1 MSNLTQTINAPNGV
15 SYQQPTG
22 LFINNEWVPS
32 STGQK
37 LPSINPATEEE
48 IISVY
53 AATAQDVDK
62 AVRAARAAFEGH
74 EWQGV
79 VGTARGRLMLKVA
92 DLVESQQHVLATIE
106 ALDNGKPYSQAL
118 GDIEEVFSVFRY
130 YGGWADKTYGQAIET
145 GRHKFTYTV
154 REPIG
159 VCGQI
164 IPWNYPLG
172 MAAWKL
178 GPALACG
185 NTVVIKAAE
194 QTPLSIL
201 YLANILVEAG
211 FPPGVVN
218 IINGYGS
225 EAGSALVQHP
235 EVDKVAFTGSTP
247 TGKQIMRM
255 ASDTMKNITLETG
268 GKSPLVIFDDAQ
280 IPNAVKWA
288 HYGVMGNMGQICTA
302 TSRIFVHEKIFDT
315 FAQAFRRYVAK
326 TQVIGCPFDAK
337 TYQGPQVSKGQ
348 FEKILEYGRIAE
360 QEGATILSGGK
371 IAEARPNG
379 KGFFV
384 EPTIISNAQPHMR
397 VYKEE
402 IFGPFAVLVKFSAET
417 EAIRLA
423 NATEYGLAA
432 AVCTSDITRAHRV
445 ANKLKAGMVWI
456 NSSNNS
462 DFRVPF
468 GGVKQ
473 SGIGRELGQAGL
485 EAYSQLKSVHLNLQL
500 TEQI

>member
-1 MSNLTQTINAPNGV
+1 
-15 SYQQPTG
+15 
-22 LFINNEWVPS
+22 
-32 STGQK
+32 
-37 LPSINPATEEE
+37 
-48 IISVY
+48 
-53 AATAQDVDK
+53 
-62 AVRAARAAFEGH
+62 
-74 EWQGV
+74 
-79 VGTARGRLMLKVA
+79 
-92 DLVESQQHVLATIE
+92 
-106 ALDNGKPYSQAL
+106 
-118 GDIEEVFSVFRY
+118 
-130 YGGWADKTYGQAIET
+130 
-145 GRHKFTYTV
+145 
-154 REPIG
+154 
-159 VCGQI
+159 
-164 IPWNYPLG
+164 

-201 YLANILVEAG
+201 VFANILVEAG

-218 IINGYGS
+218 VINGFGS
-225 EAGSALVQHP
+225 EAGSALVNHP
-235 EVDKVAFTGSTP
+235 EVDKIAFTGSTL

-280 IPNAVKWA
+280 IANAVKWA

-302 TSRIFVHEKIFDT
+302 TSRIFVHEKIYDIFIER
-315 FAQAFRRYVAK
+315 FKEYVARVN
-326 TQVIGCPFDAK
+326 VIGCPFDGN

-348 FEKILEYGRIAE
+348 FDKILEYVEIAKK
-360 QEGATILSGGK
+360 EGANIVAGGK
-371 IAEARPNG
+371 IADLRPNG
-379 KGFFV
+379 KGFYI
-384 EPTIISNAQPHMR
+384 EPTVVRDVQPHMR

-402 IFGPFAVLVKFSAET
+402 IFGPFAVFVKFSAEK
-417 EAIRLA
+417 EAIELS
-423 NATEYGLAA
+423 NTTEYGLAA

-445 ANKLKAGMVWI
+445 ASKLKAGMVWI

-485 EAYSQLKSVHLNLQL
+485 DAYSQLKSIHLNLNL
-500 TEQI
+500 VEDI

>member
-1 MSNLTQTINAPNGV
+1 
-15 SYQQPTG
+15 
-22 LFINNEWVPS
+22 
-32 STGQK
+32 
-37 LPSINPATEEE
+37 
-48 IISVY
+48 
-53 AATAQDVDK
+53 
-62 AVRAARAAFEGH
+62 
-74 EWQGV
+74 
-79 VGTARGRLMLKVA
+79 
-92 DLVESQQHVLATIE
+92 
-106 ALDNGKPYSQAL
+106 
-118 GDIEEVFSVFRY
+118 
-130 YGGWADKTYGQAIET
+130 
-145 GRHKFTYTV
+145 
-154 REPIG
+154 
-159 VCGQI
+159 
-164 IPWNYPLG
+164 

-201 YLANILVEAG
+201 YFANILVEAG

-218 IINGYGS
+218 IINGYGR

-255 ASDTMKNITLETG
+255 ASDTIKNITLETG
-268 GKSPLVIFDDAQ
+268 GKSALVVFDDAQ

-302 TSRIFVHEKIFDT
+302 TSRIFVHEKIYDT
-315 FAQAFRRYVAK
+315 FIQSFKEYVVK
-326 TQVIGCPFDAK
+326 VQVIGCPFEEK

-348 FEKILEYGRIAE
+348 FEKILEYGRIAQE
-360 QEGATILSGGK
+360 EGATIVAGGK
-371 IAEARPNG
+371 AAEGRPNG
-379 KGFFV
+379 KGYFV
-384 EPTIISNAQPHMR
+384 EPTIVRDVQPHMR
-397 VYKEE
+397 IYKEE
-402 IFGPFAVLVKFSAET
+402 IFGPFAVFVKFSTEA
-417 EAIRLA
+417 EAIRLS

-485 EAYSQLKSVHLNLQL
+485 DAYSQLKSVHLNLQL
-500 TEQI
+500 TELI

>member
-1 MSNLTQTINAPNGV
+1 
-15 SYQQPTG
+15 
-22 LFINNEWVPS
+22 
-32 STGQK
+32 
-37 LPSINPATEEE
+37 
-48 IISVY
+48 
-53 AATAQDVDK
+53 
-62 AVRAARAAFEGH
+62 
-74 EWQGV
+74 
-79 VGTARGRLMLKVA
+79 
-92 DLVESQQHVLATIE
+92 
-106 ALDNGKPYSQAL
+106 
-118 GDIEEVFSVFRY
+118 
-130 YGGWADKTYGQAIET
+130 
-145 GRHKFTYTV
+145 
-154 REPIG
+154 
-159 VCGQI
+159 
-164 IPWNYPLG
+164 

-201 YLANILVEAG
+201 YFANILVEAG

-315 FAQAFRRYVAK
+315 FSQAFKQYVAK

-337 TYQGPQVSKGQ
+337 TYQGPQVSKSQ

-384 EPTIISNAQPHMR
+384 EPTIISDAQPHMR

-402 IFGPFAVLVKFSAET
+402 IFGPFAVLVKFSAEA

-500 TEQI
+500 AEQI